1 MKTKLDNSQILN
13 IIINEIEET
22 YPDIIDKEGFYELVK
37 DVILKSKK
45 VYYSIEDIATLMIKI
60 YYVVNNNDSKENI
73 ELETTTNS
81 LKMYLQEIG
90 NIPLLTHEEEKI
102 LAQKISQGDMVAKRK
117 FIESNL
123 RLVVGIA
130 KKYVGLGLD
139 LLDLIQ
145 EGNIG
150 LMFAVDKF
158 DLKRNTKFSTFA
170 TSWIRQTITR
180 SISNKSRC
188 VRVPVNI
195 YYEILR
201 YRKVSSILE
210 NKLSRT
216 PTIEEIASEMKI
228 TIEQANN
235 LQEYQYDIASLENT
249 ELERVVSIPDNEP
262 ETKAI
267 TSDMQREVRSLVEES
282 NLKQREKFVIIMR
295 YGLNGN
301 SIKTLEETG
310 KMLGIT
316 TEGARQIEKRALDK
330 LRLSAKVKE
339 LVIYTEYPDKSLS
352 NIEMYNTKNSEN
364 NSIEEPED
372 ISAIYE
378 YFNTHTIDEVNMVIS
393 MLSNKEKE
401 LIKLVF
407 SKSPNKKITDE
418 DKEIFYRVL
427 VPKIKSLLNQIDN
440 KIISERVN
448 TLVKIR

>member
-1 MKTKLDNSQILN
+1 METRLDNNQILDV
-13 IIINEIEET
+13 IINEIDKS
-22 YPDIIDKEGFYELVK
+22 YPDITDKKEFYELVK

-45 VYYSIEDIATLMIKI
+45 VYYSVEDITMLMAKI
-60 YYVVNNNDSKENI
+60 YYIVNNNDIKENI
-73 ELETTTNS
+73 ELETTNS
-81 LKMYLQEIG
+81 LRRYLQEIG
-90 NIPLLTHEEEKI
+90 NIPLLTPEEERI
-102 LAQKISQGDMVAKRK
+102 LALKISQGDMEAKRK
-117 FIESNL
+117 FTESNL
-123 RLVVGIA
+123 RLVVSIA
-130 KKYVGLGLD
+130 KKYIGLGLD

-145 EGNIG
+145 EGNVG

-170 TSWIRQTITR
+170 TGWIKQAITR
-180 SISNKSRC
+180 GISNKGRC

-201 YRKVSSILE
+201 YRKVSSTLE
-210 NKLSRT
+210 SKISRT
-216 PTIEEIASEMKI
+216 PTIGEIANEMNI
-228 TIEQANN
+228 TIEQAIN
-235 LQEYQYDIASLENT
+235 LQNYQYDIASIEKP
-249 ELERVVSIPDNEP
+249 ELEGIVSSPDNEP

-267 TSDMQREVRSLVEES
+267 TRDMQREVRSLVEES
-282 NLKQREKFVIIMR
+282 NLKYREKFVITMR

-301 SIKTLEETG
+301 GTKTFEEIG

-316 TEGARQIEKRALDK
+316 TEGARQIEKRTLNK
-330 LRLSAKVKE
+330 LRLNEKIGT

-352 NIEMYNTKNSEN
+352 NIQAYNAENSEDI
-364 NSIEEPED
+364 SIEESED

-378 YFNTHTIDEVNMVIS
+378 YFNTHTKDQVNRVIS
-393 MLSNKEKE
+393 ILSDKEKE

-407 SKSPNKKITDE
+407 SESSSVNNE

-427 VPKIKSLLNQIDN
+427 VPKIKSLLNQVDN